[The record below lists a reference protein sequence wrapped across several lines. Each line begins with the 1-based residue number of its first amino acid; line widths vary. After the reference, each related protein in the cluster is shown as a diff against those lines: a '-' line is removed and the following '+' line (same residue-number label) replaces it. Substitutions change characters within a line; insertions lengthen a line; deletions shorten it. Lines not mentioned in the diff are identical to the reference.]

1 MRGLVAAFL
10 AFVLHIAVQAVL
22 FHLVHVRRKLATMLM
37 VCLAGVA
44 VYAAAYERLPDDLA
58 YLPRAF
64 AAASDWVNWLNGA
77 FVYWGLFAGYY
88 QFVNMADN
96 SVGVRS
102 LIELERG
109 PATGLTLRELEPRY
123 QHGWMLGHRLDR
135 LVVAGFLEKM
145 SDGRYRCTHK
155 GARLAR
161 VFWALK
167 RLLGLGPGG

>member
-10 AFVLHIAVQAVL
+10 AFGFHIAVQVLL
-22 FHLVHVRRKLATMLM
+22 FHFVRIRRKLATMLM
-37 VCLAGVA
+37 VWLAGVA

-64 AAASDWVNWLNGA
+64 AAATDWVNWLNGA

-102 LIELERG
+102 LIELARG
-109 PATGLTLRELEPRY
+109 PTAGLTLPELERRY

-145 SDGRYRCTHK
+145 SDGRHRCTHK

-161 VFWALK
+161 VFRALK